1 MTRSQFMDAFERAL
15 FNLPCKD
22 GTYLSREERA
32 TALRYF
38 EEYFDDA
45 GIRQEDSVPTE
56 FSNPDALAQQIV
68 DEAEGGAPQENK
80 QSEDTCLPFR
90 SVHIDVCNAGIEFVK
105 GDGYQVRID
114 YPEGIPAPRME
125 IREGQTLYIKELPMR
140 RVFRFFS
147 LRSWKNGMIRITVPQ
162 TAPEWFER
170 FSVKTVN
177 GAITL
182 PALTLTELT
191 CETVN
196 GAIRLTGV
204 AAEMLRAESVNGA
217 ISLAE
222 CRAQTKA
229 HCETV
234 NGSLALSGELLG
246 NTHAETVNGSVRIE
260 MQQPQTAY
268 DLALETVSGSI
279 FINGEKQRKKVRTC
293 NKAAN
298 AVHAETVNGSIKL
311 EFSK

>member
-32 TALRYF
+32 AALRYF

-90 SVHIDVCNAGIEFVK
+90 SVHIDVCNAGIEFAK
-105 GDGYQVRID
+105 GDGYRVQID
-114 YPEGIPAPRME
+114 YPKGIPAPQVEMG
-125 IREGQTLYIKELPMR
+125 EGQTLYIKEPPMDPALR
-140 RVFRFFS
+140 RFS
-147 LRSWKNGMIRITVPQ
+147 LLNWKKGMIRITVPQ

-182 PALTLTELT
+182 PALALMELT
-191 CETVN
+191 CETVH

-204 AAEMLRAESVNGA
+204 AADTLHAESVNGA

-246 NTHAETVNGSVRIE
+246 NTHAETVNGSVHIE

-279 FINGEKQRKKVRTC
+279 FINGEKQRKEVRIR